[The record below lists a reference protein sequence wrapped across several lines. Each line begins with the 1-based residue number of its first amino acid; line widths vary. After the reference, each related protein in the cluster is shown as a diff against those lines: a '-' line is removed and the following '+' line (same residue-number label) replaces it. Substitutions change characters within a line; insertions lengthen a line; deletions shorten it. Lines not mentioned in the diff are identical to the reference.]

1 MLSPPCPSLH
11 RMERGGEFMSFCSCE
26 NRCSCTLFAVIL
38 SAVLGVVT
46 AFLQVTGTITVA
58 PVFSW
63 VFFGIAVLFLV
74 VALAA
79 LSFNDSA
86 AVCRC
91 RCPALNA
98 LLIGALGT
106 IVAALVILA
115 FAFVATSIVGAII
128 LGFELFFFFLTV
140 TSSACLVRCLFGC
153 GN

>member
-1 MLSPPCPSLH
+1 
-11 RMERGGEFMSFCSCE
+11 MSFCSCE

-58 PVFSW
+58 PLFSW
-63 VFFGIAVLFLV
+63 VFFGIAVLFLLV
-74 VALAA
+74 SLTA
-79 LSFNDSA
+79 LSFNDTT

-106 IVAALVILA
+106 IVTALIVLA

-128 LGFELFFFFLTV
+128 LGLELFFFFLTI
-140 TSSACLVRCLFGC
+140 TASACLIRCIFGC
-153 GN
+153 GR